1 MKLNTFIKMDLNLFI
16 YLFDFM
22 GMYVYHM
29 HARTCGGQT
38 RTSDPLELELQVA
51 MWGLK
56 TKPVSSATAV
66 SLLNC

>member
-1 MKLNTFIKMDLNLFI
+1 MC
-16 YLFDFM
+16 
-22 GMYVYHM
+22 VYHI

-51 MWGLK
+51 MWGLE

-66 SLLNC
+66 SVLNC